1 MQLEPILRKIHA
13 CEAGQ
18 KRFGK
23 YTSVEKAI
31 REARAEWIEWAD
43 LKVNGYTENRTKFL
57 LMAVMT
63 ISNHLSPDGKRALNM
78 LLFEP
83 DVSKIDRNF
92 YMDLIENES
101 DDRLRKILSDL
112 VSTLHGDDAIIRP
125 HVHLVKQIRN
135 FDPSVY
141 STMYMLQRDT
151 ILTQLKKKANTMVN
165 QEIFDKHVSNAERV
179 YGVTRERLFRN
190 NRKRVLSRT
199 RHLVMYLCY
208 MSGVPPHEIQN
219 FFVVN
224 GFECTQQNINHAVA
238 VWEELY
244 DENPEYKKMIDEWLK
259 EI

>member
-1 MQLEPILRKIHA
+1 MKKINA
-13 CEAGQ
+13 CENGLQ
-18 KRFGK
+18 KFGK

-63 ISNHLSPDGKRALNM
+63 ISNHLSPDGKRALDM
-78 LLFEP
+78 LIFEP
-83 DVSKIDRNF
+83 DVSKIDRGA
-92 YMDLIENES
+92 YMSLINNEQ
-101 DDRLRKILSDL
+101 DERLKKILTDL
-112 VSTLHGDDAIIRP
+112 VSTLHGDDSIIRP
-125 HVHLVKQIRN
+125 HVHLVKQIRR

-141 STMYMLQRDT
+141 STIYMIQRDT
-151 ILTQLKKKANTMVN
+151 ILSQLKKKANTMVN
-165 QEIFDKHVSNAERV
+165 QEIFERHVSNAEGV
-179 YGVTRERLFRN
+179 YGVTRERLFRK

-199 RHLVMYLCY
+199 RQLVMYLCY

-238 VWEELY
+238 VWENLY
-244 DENPEYKKMIDEWLK
+244 NEIPEYKKMIDRWLS